1 MKPEIKG
8 TLSLKSRL
16 KSTSLVNVV
25 RHFSQL
31 MLGILVARYLSVD
44 DKGLQ
49 FIFTSLSS
57 AAAILLSF
65 GLTNSIVFHVK
76 KRSIDFSQ
84 VLQYLLLA
92 QIVIGAICILL
103 AFTLWPFFENA
114 IFGERP
120 VTLVM
125 STVFY
130 LLVCV
135 SLNNY
140 LVSTLCLTFS
150 LFYLYAYFF
159 AFSSLVLLVVVYVGL
174 IFWSFNIYDVLT
186 IILVVEGCAGL
197 MALMYLWMRRDI
209 FRAIESER
217 VAHSSIIRYA
227 RNCYLGVS
235 SNTIASHGDT
245 LIVSSLLDQYA
256 LGLYSV
262 SKTFYRLFAV
272 IPQLVNGVIFGL
284 FCESLLSDA
293 FKIVKKIVRYLI
305 ALSVFVGVASFFC
318 LEYLIQ
324 FIYGKEFLEAY
335 AASLLLIFSASIL
348 ACSSPINPLLLAFD
362 RPLDSST
369 IMLVSGSIGL
379 CCSLYFTM
387 QYGLI
392 GTAVAV
398 LVTAVITSILRL
410 YFAARLSKLC

>member
-1 MKPEIKG
+1 MTEIRG
-8 TLSLKSRL
+8 TISLKSRL

-49 FIFTSLSS
+49 FIFTSLSA

-76 KRSIDFSQ
+76 KKSIDFSQ
-84 VLQYLLLA
+84 VLQYLLIA

-103 AFTLWPFFENA
+103 VLTLWPFFGNV

-130 LLVCV
+130 LLICV

-140 LVSTLCLTFS
+140 LVSTLCLAFS

-159 AFSSLVLLVVVYVGL
+159 AISSLVLLAVVYAGL
-174 IFWSFNIYDVLT
+174 TFWSFDIYDVLT
-186 IILVVEGCAGL
+186 IILVIEGSAGL
-197 MALMYLWMRRDI
+197 MALIYLWMRRDI
-209 FRAIESER
+209 FKAIESER
-217 VAHSSIIRYA
+217 VTHSSVIRYA
-227 RNCYLGVS
+227 GNCYLGVS
-235 SNTIASHGDT
+235 GNTITNHGDA

-262 SKTFYRLFAV
+262 AKTFYRLFAV

-284 FCESLLSDA
+284 FCESQLSDA

-305 ALSVFVGVASFFC
+305 ALSIIVGVASFVC

-324 FIYGKEFLEAY
+324 LIYGKEFIGAY
-335 AASLLLIFSASIL
+335 TASLLLIFAASIL
-348 ACSSPINPLLLAFD
+348 ACSSPIKPLLLAFD
-362 RPLDSST
+362 RPLDSSM
-369 IMLVSGSIGL
+369 IILFSGPIGL

-392 GTAVAV
+392 GTAAAV
-398 LVTAVITSILRL
+398 LVTAVITSVLRL
-410 YFAARLSKLC
+410 YFAVRLAELG

>member
-1 MKPEIKG
+1 E
-8 TLSLKSRL
+8 
-16 KSTSLVNVV
+16 STSLVNVV

-49 FIFTSLSS
+49 FIFTSLSA

-92 QIVIGAICILL
+92 QIVIGIICILL
-103 AFTLWPFFENA
+103 ALTLWPFFENA

-130 LLVCV
+130 LLICV

-140 LVSTLCLTFS
+140 LVSTLCLAFS

-159 AFSSLVLLVVVYVGL
+159 AFSSLVLLVIVYVGL

-209 FRAIESER
+209 FKAIESER
-217 VAHSSIIRYA
+217 VAHSSVMRYA
-227 RNCYLGVS
+227 GN
-235 SNTIASHGDT
+235 
-245 LIVSSLLDQYA
+245 
-256 LGLYSV
+256 
-262 SKTFYRLFAV
+262 
-272 IPQLVNGVIFGL
+272 
-284 FCESLLSDA
+284 
-293 FKIVKKIVRYLI
+293 
-305 ALSVFVGVASFFC
+305 
-318 LEYLIQ
+318 
-324 FIYGKEFLEAY
+324 
-335 AASLLLIFSASIL
+335 
-348 ACSSPINPLLLAFD
+348 
-362 RPLDSST
+362 
-369 IMLVSGSIGL
+369 
-379 CCSLYFTM
+379 
-387 QYGLI
+387 
-392 GTAVAV
+392 
-398 LVTAVITSILRL
+398 
-410 YFAARLSKLC
+410 